1 MFVILFQRPLGS
13 PCRNGENE
21 FSDKADFY
29 EPFDSPVNAV
39 PEVSVKNGKSSRSI
53 EKSASKSTTDP
64 AKGAEGAEKKKSKEL
79 ELKEFYIPELDC
91 IFNDFKTSF
100 DPFVQNRQDLENSED
115 SFKKAMQSL
124 KDIHPKAS
132 IREYIA
138 ALSGKMK
145 DEGIQVKLK
154 EGVLTIYKEGA
165 ATVRGISDAVSALN
179 AMLKAGK
186 DLKEMP
192 FTIEQGSTDAVD
204 RAEHLDVQGILKREF
219 KSVWD
224 LAKIPKLKKA
234 FSNNVKQIKGAPDMV
249 RDFCRKTKEIILE
262 IYDAFAD
269 DEDKKKIEEE
279 IAAERDDSKERNDA
293 KQEGAEKKGKSESGD
308 EKTKKKKKDDLHKS
322 LKFEKVGLAD
332 IDNVFTSLASTFNP
346 FVETRERI
354 QTARESFENIVT
366 SMRNFNEKKELK
378 EYLQELKKDAKE
390 GNITIY
396 IDTEDGEIKV
406 KAVKGV
412 KPPKLYRDAVKALND
427 LHSSVKEAVEL
438 EPHVQ
443 LGIEECFERI
453 NHIDPKRDFHDL
465 LQKKKDVFTL
475 PGKIKKF
482 NDNRKKLQ
490 EIPGIVKEFFL
501 YVNRL
506 LKEMLEILTGEKEA
520 NTTEEEDSKEDEQ
533 EEDISDRSGEK
544 EANTTEEEDSKE
556 DEQEKDISDRE
567 AGGEGEDGDREDNGE
582 DSGDQDDFEDSE
594 ESDEDEK
601 LET

>member
-1 MFVILFQRPLGS
+1 MFVIHFQKPLGS
-13 PCRNGENE
+13 PCRNGENA
-21 FSDKADFY
+21 FSDGSDFY
-29 EPFDSPVNAV
+29 AV
-39 PEVSVKNGKSSRSI
+39 PEVSVKDGKPSRSV
-53 EKSASKSTTDP
+53 EKSASKSTADS
-64 AKGAEGAEKKKSKEL
+64 AKGAEAVEQKKSKEL
-79 ELKEFYIPELDC
+79 ELKEFDIPELDC

-154 EGVLTIYKEGA
+154 EGVMTIYKEGA

-192 FTIEQGSTDAVD
+192 FTIEKGSTDAVD

-279 IAAERDDSKERNDA
+279 IAAERDHDSKERNDA
-293 KQEGAEKKGKSESGD
+293 KQEGAKKKEKSESGD

-322 LKFEKVGLAD
+322 LKFEKVGFAD

-366 SMRNFNEKKELK
+366 SMRDFSGKKELK

-406 KAVKGV
+406 KAVEGV

-465 LQKKKDVFTL
+465 LQKKKDVLTL

-490 EIPGIVKEFFL
+490 KIPGIVKEFFL

-506 LKEMLEILTGEKEA
+506 LEEMLEILTGEKEE
-520 NTTEEEDSKEDEQ
+520 NTTKEENSKEDEQEEDIREDSKEDEQ
-533 EEDISDRSGEK
+533 EEDISDREG
-544 EANTTEEEDSKE
+544 
-556 DEQEKDISDRE
+556 
-567 AGGEGEDGDREDNGE
+567 GGEGEDGDREDNGV

-601 LET
+601 

>member
-1 MFVILFQRPLGS
+1 MSKKSFLCCFCKEDDDQNKDNERKPLLRNNPKSSRSPYGNDDGSDFHERSYSPVKDASEKPLGS
-13 PCRNGENE
+13 PCRNGENA
-21 FSDKADFY
+21 FSDGSDFY
-29 EPFDSPVNAV
+29 AV
-39 PEVSVKNGKSSRSI
+39 PEVSVKDGKPSRSV
-53 EKSASKSTTDP
+53 EKSASKSTADS
-64 AKGAEGAEKKKSKEL
+64 AKGAE
-79 ELKEFYIPELDC
+79 
-91 IFNDFKTSF
+91 
-100 DPFVQNRQDLENSED
+100 
-115 SFKKAMQSL
+115 
-124 KDIHPKAS
+124 
-132 IREYIA
+132 
-138 ALSGKMK
+138 
-145 DEGIQVKLK
+145 
-154 EGVLTIYKEGA
+154 
-165 ATVRGISDAVSALN
+165 AV
-179 AMLKAGK
+179 
-186 DLKEMP
+186 
-192 FTIEQGSTDAVD
+192 EQ
-204 RAEHLDVQGILKREF
+204 K
-219 KSVWD
+219 
-224 LAKIPKLKKA
+224 
-234 FSNNVKQIKGAPDMV
+234 N
-249 RDFCRKTKEIILE
+249 
-262 IYDAFAD
+262 DAFAD

-279 IAAERDDSKERNDA
+279 IAAERDHDSKERNDA
-293 KQEGAEKKGKSESGD
+293 KQEGAKKKEKSESGD

-322 LKFEKVGLAD
+322 LKFEKVGFAD

-366 SMRNFNEKKELK
+366 SMRDFSGKKELK

-406 KAVKGV
+406 KAVEGV

-506 LKEMLEILTGEKEA
+506 LEEMLEILTGEKEE
-520 NTTEEEDSKEDEQ
+520 NTTEEENSKEDEQEEDIREDSKEDEQ
-533 EEDISDRSGEK
+533 EEDISDREGV
-544 EANTTEEEDSKE
+544 
-556 DEQEKDISDRE
+556 
-567 AGGEGEDGDREDNGE
+567 GEGEDGDREDNGE
-582 DSGDQDDFEDSE
+582 DSGDQDYFEDSE

-601 LET
+601 